1 MPQGVIYALLAAA
14 LFGASTPLAKA
25 LLGEV
30 DPIVLAGLLYAGSGA
45 GLAIVQLLRIAFIQ
59 RAEAIAWPSRRDW
72 GWLAAA
78 ILSGGILGPV
88 LLMSGLATTA
98 ASTTSLLLNLE
109 SAFTALLAWF
119 LFRENF
125 DRRIAIGMAAILAGG
140 VVLSVGPGHVGGVSR
155 GALLVAAACLC
166 WAIDNNL
173 TRKVSASDAIVIAG
187 LKGLVAGAVNLT
199 LALGLGY
206 AMPRLGSIVQAAL
219 VGFFGYGLS
228 LVLFVLALRHLGTAR
243 TGAYFAIAPFF
254 GGILAV
260 LFFGD
265 AVTLQLCIAAA
276 LMGVGLWLHLSE
288 RHEHEHAHD
297 AVEHSHTHRHDAHHR
312 HAHDFQWDGIE
323 PHNHP
328 HRHEAMVHKHVHYP
342 DVDHRHRHGSS

>member
-125 DRRIAIGMAAILAGG
+125 DRRIAAGMAAILAGG
-140 VVLSVGPGHVGGVSR
+140 IVLSVGPGHVGGVSR

-206 AMPRLGSIVQAAL
+206 AMPSLGSIVQAAL

-342 DVDHRHRHGSS
+342 DVDHRHRHG

>member
-78 ILSGGILGPV
+78 ILSGGVLGPV

-125 DRRIAIGMAAILAGG
+125 DRRIAAGMAAILAGG
-140 VVLSVGPGHVGGVSR
+140 IVLSVGPGHVGGVSR

-206 AMPRLGSIVQAAL
+206 AMPSLGSIVQAAL

-243 TGAYFAIAPFF
+243 SGAYFAIAPFF

-328 HRHEAMVHKHVHYP
+328 HRHEPMVHKHVHYP
-342 DVDHRHRHGSS
+342 DVDHRHQHR